1 MNVLDAYYSILDII
15 FENRTFNEGQWDMKD
30 PVFKKITS
38 KYSKKHFIDKAK
50 TQRPLD
56 ATTRQLLEVLFK
68 NALIGGYNIKSPDAM
83 IRSLVKYLKDTCHYD
98 AQALLITGVSDEDEE
113 TRKDTALS
121 VFKYILTHLEWKEKN
136 DTAFDDTFLYVLQ
149 NCLNTYITRDT
160 VPVKLS
166 EQYKHIHP
174 VSGHLYCPRAS
185 ITDRI
190 DELLENN
197 NLVFLV
203 GVSGSGKSEICRH
216 YGEIGQKNNKYK
228 NVIPLRLSEDGSGDI
243 EVLENQVVHSHST
256 SQVLGFHAFSLIK
269 ESDLVILD
277 NYNDPDNYV
286 IHALLDR
293 IPNTKI
299 LVTTQ
304 THVLDM
310 DAIGGV
316 VIMDEVEKQ
325 QVLFSSNVFCNYGG
339 IKYNTLSQV
348 EKDAI
353 VNLMNLI
360 GCHTMVAAMLGRQFL
375 SLRQNLQDFLKKVCT
390 SVEDAIGIN
399 YRVSIPKDS
408 GKINL
413 SPHALVRHLFK
424 NKILHNNFSEIE
436 RQVLGAIILCE
447 TNTSNTELICTL
459 IGDSA
464 VHNLYD
470 ARTALDDL
478 HSQGIVTLENENVYI
493 HPLIKTLVSDSSNEN
508 PENSLAE
515 LSYDFLVHLTKN
527 KLVETYSIEN
537 PESIATLF
545 TRPQGWHSWVLDVLN
560 NVMIDKLKEEIEWLT
575 AALQDDHYFV
585 NCKSEHGASI
595 YIHWDSGKELCI
607 LDACYQEHPDYR
619 YFKENAKYTDNPT
632 FTNAILIQYTGN
644 AAPIYKLPN
653 TVANAPVTKI
663 GRSLF
668 RGNSILE
675 DVTLPEQLT
684 RIPDYLFCNCSNL
697 RSITMP
703 DSVKSIG
710 TRAFYECTKLK
721 NINFSKSLKYITIA
735 AFAHCQS
742 LEGELIFPH
751 GLYEIHRNAFMDCQ
765 NITRV
770 VLPDTLDD
778 IGGYV
783 FDGCSL
789 LEEVQLSSQLVKLP
803 VGIFRKCYS
812 LKNIHVPASVRTIDE
827 EVFYKCQSL
836 TTVTMEEGVEKIRG
850 HAFYYCNNLQSVEFP
865 ASLNF
870 LDRAAV
876 KECPNAVIEVIP
888 NTTADKYLRYYS
900 SELRCH
906 YNYKYK
912 EYKLGAHH

>member
-1 MNVLDAYYSILDII
+1 MNVLDAYYNILDII
-15 FENRTFNEGQWDMKD
+15 FENRTFNDIQWDMKD
-30 PVFKKITS
+30 PVFKKITE

-56 ATTRQLLEVLFK
+56 ATTHQLLEILFK
-68 NALIGGYNIKSPDAM
+68 NSLIGGYKIKSPDAM

-98 AQALLITGVSDEDEE
+98 AQVLLITGVSDDDEE

-121 VFKYILTHLEWKEKN
+121 VFKYILVHLEWKEKN
-136 DTAFDDTFLYVLQ
+136 DIAFDDTFLYVLQ
-149 NCLNTYITRDT
+149 NCLNAYITRDT

-185 ITDRI
+185 ITDKI
-190 DELLENN
+190 DELFENN
-197 NLVFLV
+197 NVVFLV

-216 YGEIGQKNNKYK
+216 YGEIGQKHNKYK
-228 NVIPLRLSEDGSGDI
+228 NVIPLRLSENGAGDI
-243 EVLENQVVHSHST
+243 EALENQIMHSHSA
-256 SQVLGFHAFSLIK
+256 SQVLGFNAFSLIK
-269 ESDLVILD
+269 EFDLVILD

-286 IHALLDR
+286 IHALMDR
-293 IPNTKI
+293 VPNTKI
-299 LVTTQ
+299 IVTSQAHTM
-304 THVLDM
+304 DM
-310 DAIGGV
+310 CALGGIV
-316 VIMDEVEKQ
+316 VMDEVEKQ
-325 QVLFSSNVFCNYGG
+325 QALFSSNVFCNYGG
-339 IKYNTLSQV
+339 IKYNALSQI

-353 VNLMNLI
+353 ANLMDLI
-360 GCHTMVAAMLGRQFL
+360 GYHTMVSAMLGRQFL
-375 SLRQNLQDFLKKVCT
+375 SLKQNLQEFLKKVCT

-399 YRVSIPKDS
+399 YRVSLPKDS
-408 GKINL
+408 EKITL
-413 SPHALVRHLFK
+413 SPHALVKHLFK

-459 IGDSA
+459 IGDST
-464 VHNLYD
+464 VHNLYN

-493 HPLIKTLVSDSSNEN
+493 HPLIKTLVSDSSSEN
-508 PENSLAE
+508 TENSLAE
-515 LSYDFLVHLTKN
+515 LSYDFLIHLTKN

-560 NVMIDKLKEEIEWLT
+560 NVMIDKMKKEIDWLDT
-575 AALQDDHYFV
+575 ALQDDHYFV
-585 NCKSEHGASI
+585 NCKSEHGSSI

-607 LDACYQEHPDYR
+607 LDACYQELPDYR
-619 YFKENAKYTDNPT
+619 YFKGNVKYADNPT
-632 FTNAILIQYTGN
+632 FTNAILIQYSGN
-644 AAPIYKLPN
+644 ATPTYKIPN

-668 RGNSILE
+668 RGNSILK

-697 RSITMP
+697 HSVTMP

-721 NINFSKSLKYITIA
+721 NINFSKNLKYITIA

-742 LEGELIFPH
+742 LEGEIIFPH
-751 GLYEIHRNAFMDCQ
+751 GLYEIHRNAFMDCK

-789 LEEVQLSSQLVKLP
+789 LEEIQLSSQLVKLP

-812 LKNIHVPASVRTIDE
+812 LKNMHIPASVRTIDE

-836 TTVTMEEGVEKIRG
+836 TSVTMDEGVEKIRG
-850 HAFYYCNNLQSVEFP
+850 HAFYCCDNLCLVEFP

-870 LDRAAV
+870 VDRAAV
-876 KECPNAVIEVIP
+876 KECPNTIIEVIP
-888 NTTADKYLRYYS
+888 NTTADKYLRYYT
-900 SELRCH
+900 SEQG
-906 YNYKYK
+906 YEYKYR
-912 EYKLGAHH
+912 YKT